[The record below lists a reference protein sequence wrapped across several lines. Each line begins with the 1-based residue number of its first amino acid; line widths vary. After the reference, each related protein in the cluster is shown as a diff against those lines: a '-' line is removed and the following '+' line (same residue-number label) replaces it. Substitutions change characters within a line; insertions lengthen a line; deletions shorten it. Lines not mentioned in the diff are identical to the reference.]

1 VTTQTFA
8 PAALH
13 GRGDALAVVTD
24 GGMRLSY
31 ADLACRVAATGERL
45 GVERRLVLLA
55 AENDVDTLVTYL
67 AAQAGGH
74 PVLLADP
81 RHAAGL
87 ARRYDPDVVAGRH
100 GGGWLLD
107 ERRQGTAHDL
117 HPELAL
123 LLSTSG
129 STGAPKLVRIPATA
143 VTANAAA
150 IAQYLGIRDT
160 DRAVASLPLQYCY
173 GLSIVNSNLHAGAAV
188 LLTGHSVT
196 DPAFWQAFRDA
207 GGTSLHGVP
216 HTFELLDRAGFAE
229 LDLPQLRY
237 VTQAG
242 GRLAP
247 DAVRRYAE
255 LGARRGWQL
264 FVMYG
269 QTEATARM
277 AYLPPE
283 RAATCPTAIG
293 VPVPGGRLEID
304 APDATGT
311 GELVYRGPNVMFGY
325 AEEPADRASGR
336 DVDALRTGDLGRRRP
351 DGLFEVVGRRSRT
364 VKPFGLRVDL
374 ERVERLLADEGC
386 TAACAGS
393 DDELV
398 VAVTGGADPTAV
410 AALVGTRTGLP
421 PAAVRVVAL
430 DTLPRGA
437 NGKVDHAALAT
448 LTRRRP
454 GPRRW
459 GRRPRTVHDAFRSV
473 FPLAD
478 LPEDATFT
486 GLGGDSLSYVQMT
499 VALQRVLGHLPPGW
513 DRTPI
518 GELARRPRRRRVW
531 VGMETGVVLRA
542 LAIVLVVGSHAELFD
557 LKGGAHLLLGVTG
570 WAFAR
575 FVLTAGTEPSRA
587 ALRALV
593 RIAVPTVLWI
603 SWRAHREDDIDLV
616 NALLLNRYLDP
627 AAWGYWYV
635 ETLVQLLAL
644 LAVLFAVPG
653 VRRLERACPLAFACA
668 VLAVGLAA
676 RLFPDTGN
684 EFSDRLMSAHLVL
697 WLFALGWVTARA
709 AGAGSRIAT
718 AGLVVLL
725 VPGFFENP
733 LRDAVVTGGLLLLV
747 LVPRLPVP
755 RLAVRP
761 IGAVAA
767 ASLAI
772 YLTHYAVL
780 DELRPVVPLVL
791 VVVACI
797 VVGMAVHATIAAT
810 GSLVGTLYRHPWAGR
825 HRTVTSSA
833 QPAGAAVPSTA

>member
-1 VTTQTFA
+1 VTTDAVA
-8 PAALH
+8 PAALLE
-13 GRGDALAVVTD
+13 RGDGLAVITD
-24 GGMRLSY
+24 GGARLSY
-31 ADLACRVAATGERL
+31 AELACRVAATGERL
-45 GVERRLVLLA
+45 GDERRLVLLA

-67 AAQAGGH
+67 AARAGGH

-87 ARRYDPDVVAGRH
+87 ARRYDPDVVAGRQV
-100 GGGWLLD
+100 GGWLLD
-107 ERRQGTAHDL
+107 QRRPGTAHDL

-129 STGAPKLVRIPATA
+129 STGAPKLARIPASA
-143 VTANAAA
+143 VTANAVA

-160 DRAVASLPLQYCY
+160 DRAAASLPLQYCY

-188 LLTGHSVT
+188 LLTARSVT
-196 DPAFWQAFRDA
+196 DPAFWRAFRDA
-207 GGTSLHGVP
+207 GCTSLHGVP
-216 HTFELLDRAGFAE
+216 HTFELLDRAGFAD
-229 LDLPQLRY
+229 LDLPRLRY

-247 DAVRRYAE
+247 DTVRRYAG
-255 LGARRGWQL
+255 LGARQGWQL

-283 RAATCPTAIG
+283 HAASCPTAIG

-325 AEEPADRASGR
+325 AEKPADLARGR
-336 DVDALRTGDLGRRRP
+336 DVDALRTGDLGRQRP
-351 DGLFEVVGRRSRT
+351 DGMFEIVGRRSRI

-374 ERVERLLADEGC
+374 ERLERLLADEGC
-386 TAACAGS
+386 TAACTGS
-393 DDELV
+393 DDEVV
-398 VAVTGGADPTAV
+398 VAVTGDAAPEAV

-421 PAAVRVVAL
+421 SAAVRVVAL
-430 DTLPRGA
+430 DALPRGA
-437 NGKVDHAALAT
+437 SGKVDHVALAE
-448 LTRRRP
+448 LTRPRGGRWRWRR
-454 GPRRW
+454 R
-459 GRRPRTVHDAFRSV
+459 RTVHDAFRSV

-478 LPEDATFT
+478 LPDDATFT
-486 GLGGDSLSYVQMT
+486 ALGGDSLTYVQMT
-499 VALQRVLGHLPPGW
+499 VALQGALGHLPPGW
-513 DRTPI
+513 ERIPI
-518 GELARRPRRRRVW
+518 GELARRPRRARVW
-531 VGMETGVVLRA
+531 VGVETGVVLRA

-557 LKGGAHLLLGVTG
+557 VKGGAHLLLGVTG

-575 FVLTAGTEPSRA
+575 FVLASGAEPSRA
-587 ALRALV
+587 ALRTLV

-603 SWRAHREDDIDLV
+603 AWRAHREEDVDLV
-616 NALLLNRYLDP
+616 NALLLNRFLDP

-635 ETLVQLLAL
+635 ETLVQILMLLAL
-644 LAVLFAVPG
+644 LFAVPG
-653 VRRLERACPLAFACA
+653 VRRLERAHPTAFACA
-668 VLAVGLAA
+668 VLAAGLVG

-697 WLFALGWVTARA
+697 WLFAVGWLAARA
-709 AGAGSRIAT
+709 HGAGARIAT
-718 AGLVVLL
+718 AVLVVLL
-725 VPGFFENP
+725 VPGFFEHP
-733 LRDAVVTGGLLLLV
+733 LRDTVVTGGLLLLV
-747 LVPRLPVP
+747 LAPRLPVP

-761 IGAVAA
+761 VGAVAG

-780 DELRPVVPLVL
+780 DELVPVAPLVL
-791 VVVACI
+791 VVPVCI
-797 VVGMAVHATIAAT
+797 VTGVALHAVLVAA
-810 GSLVGTLYRHPWAGR
+810 GGLVGTLHRRSWTGR
-825 HRTVTSSA
+825 HRTVTSPA
-833 QPAGAAVPSTA
+833 QPAGAPLPSTA